1 MQPEQPDQY
10 VVLIPAYRP
19 SPGLVDLVS
28 DLSARGMRAILLVDD
43 GSGPEFREIFGQA
56 SLFPGVQI
64 LRHAVNLGKG
74 AALKTGINHALCVF
88 PGLIGIVTADADGQH
103 HPEDIVRVAA
113 SLREHPGALVLG
125 SRTFDAGV
133 PLRSRFG
140 NILTRKLMQT
150 LIGGKL
156 QDTQTGLR
164 GIPTA
169 LAARLLRVDARG
181 YEFELEMLIAARQ
194 AGVALVEVP
203 IRTIYQPGNQSS
215 HFNPLT
221 DSMKIYFVL
230 LRFSSVSLMAAL
242 LDNLIFYLVWKRT
255 GHILGAQVVAR
266 VGSVVFNYTM
276 VRARVFASREAHQVL
291 LPKYLLL
298 VVSSGTAS
306 YLGIQFLTT
315 RLGVSAMPAK
325 LFVETLLFAV
335 NFAVQRMFIF
345 HGREGNGEGNGED
358 KAARR
363 PRAPSVRFYT
373 WLILA
378 VLAVLVAL
386 EIYGFRTSHLFSQ
399 EIWDPQGRARL
410 PQFAALYL
418 AAATA
423 LLILAPW
430 IFAGLASAL
439 LVVLTAIAIGPAALL
454 AVVFFL
460 ISAWS
465 LGGLVTCLVPAK
477 RVGRTPWSARV
488 PLDPLW
494 ADGGVVPRGDPR
506 TGGPPHL
513 LSILLG
519 MSIYI
524 FLMPFAARLPVNY
537 AWVYALVLALP
548 ILADLP
554 RVRREFPAC
563 LRLPAAVPLRSWGE
577 RLGCAAFLFV
587 LTTHWFAM
595 LKPEASADGLSMHLA
610 IPANLAAHHVMTFDP
625 GRILWAV
632 MPMGAD
638 FTYSMVYLL
647 GGEMAARLLNFAIL
661 LVLLGLL
668 HAAVRRS
675 VSPGVA
681 WLLVTLFATTPMVQL
696 VTGSLF
702 VENLLTAFL
711 LGMMTALWRF
721 GESGERRFLY
731 LAAALGGT
739 AMATKFGAI
748 AFLVPALVCAAVE
761 VWRHRKRS
769 GARWGLALGLLLL
782 AAAPPYGIAWLKT
795 GNPLFPFGNDRF
807 HSRQLDPKAEFR
819 DLRFRDP
826 LTWSTPYDL
835 TFRTNRHYEG
845 QAGSFGF
852 QYLVLAPLALLALL
866 VSPRRPAVGAA
877 VVSITAILLTLT
889 SEPNARY
896 LYPALPLLFVPFAAL
911 LGWAAAHRRVLSR
924 ALLAF
929 AIACAAIN
937 VYFLPASSYQHKD
950 LYGPFTPGQ
959 REVYIGQTA
968 PIRNVIAWFNRAHPQ
983 AAVLLTQDSYIAGLG
998 GEVYENHWHQYNIM
1012 DQILHAEGV
1021 QGIRGLLDQWKV
1033 RYLIARK
1040 PTASSYARPLALREL
1055 LDQCTIAEYAF
1066 DEFFVARLEPVCR
1079 TAATPLPADSVLTAK
1094 PGTYDDF
1101 DPAILLLGDWE
1112 RSGGFEQAFQ
1122 HTVSYTDIPGA
1133 EIRFAFEG
1141 SELTYVFTKA
1151 ANRGIAAVTIDGDG
1165 KGRIDLYSV
1174 DPQWRSSVRFAGLG
1188 GGRHLLVIRV
1198 TGESRAGATGKFVDL
1213 DALEVK

>member
-1 MQPEQPDQY
+1 MQPEQPVQH

-19 SPGLVDLVS
+19 SAGLVDLVS

-43 GSGPEFREIFGQA
+43 GSGPEFREIFDQA
-56 SLFPGVQI
+56 AQISGVQV

-276 VRARVFASREAHQVL
+276 VRARVFASREANQVL
-291 LPKYLLL
+291 LPTYLLL

-306 YLGIQFLTT
+306 YLGIQFLIT
-315 RLGVSAMPAK
+315 RLGVTAMPAK

-345 HGREGNGEGNGED
+345 QGREERGED

-386 EIYGFRTSHLFSQ
+386 EIYGFRPSHLFSQ

-423 LLILAPW
+423 LLILVPW
-430 IFAGLASAL
+430 IFARLAAAL

-477 RVGRTPWSARV
+477 LVGRTLWSARV
-488 PLDPLW
+488 PLDPLL

-610 IPANLAAHHVMTFDP
+610 IPAHLAAHHVMTFDP

-748 AFLVPALVCAAVE
+748 ALLLPALVCATVE
-761 VWRHRKRS
+761 VWRRRKQS
-769 GARWGLALGLLLL
+769 GARWGLAVGLLLL

-795 GNPLFPFGNDRF
+795 GNPLFPFRNDKF

-835 TFRTNRHYEG
+835 TFRTTRYYEG
-845 QAGSFGF
+845 QHGSFGF

-866 VSPRRPAVGAA
+866 VSPRRQAVGAA
-877 VVSITAILLTLT
+877 VVSITAILLILNT
-889 SEPNARY
+889 EPNARY
-896 LYPALPLLFVPFAAL
+896 LYPAMPLLFVPLAAL
-911 LGWAAAHRRVLSR
+911 LGWAAAHRRLLAR

-937 VYFLPASSYQHKD
+937 VYFLPASGYHHKD
-950 LYGPFTPGQ
+950 FYGPFTPGQ
-959 REVYIGQTA
+959 REVYMGRTA

-983 AAVLLTQDSYIAGLG
+983 TAVLLTQDSDIAGLG
-998 GEVYENHWHQYNIM
+998 GDVYENHWHQYNTL
-1012 DQILHAEGV
+1012 DQIRRAPGV
-1021 QGIRGLLDQWKV
+1021 PGIRALLDQWKV